1 VHFPEPAPADDGWR
15 ALMRADGARLRASPF
30 IRELF
35 TEPFLAGLSTDPSR
49 TARELYTV
57 YLLWRFAEVNRLAG
71 S

>member
-1 VHFPEPAPADDGWR
+1 
-15 ALMRADGARLRASPF
+15 MRVDGARLRASPF